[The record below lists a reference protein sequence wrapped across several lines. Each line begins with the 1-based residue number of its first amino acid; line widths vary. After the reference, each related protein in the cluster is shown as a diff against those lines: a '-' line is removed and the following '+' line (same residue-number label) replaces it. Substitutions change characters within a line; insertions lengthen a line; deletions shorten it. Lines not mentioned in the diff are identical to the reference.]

1 MSDKLR
7 EAAWAAEKALWEAA
21 KVAKAAWAA
30 VAAAAYAADAAARNN
45 K

>member
-1 MSDKLR
+1 MSDELR

-30 VAAAAYAADAAARNN
+30 VEAARD
-45 K
+45 KK